1 MISTGKMMMAYLTF
15 LALALGA
22 SWALFIGLR
31 VLENA
36 T

>member
-1 MISTGKMMMAYLTF
+1 MISTGKVMMAYLIV

-31 VLENA
+31 VLDNSA
-36 T
+36 